1 MPATISGS
9 QTGTV
14 GLINTFTA
22 INSTSGTSIDF
33 TGIPSGVRRVTV
45 VFNDVSQTGAGGG
58 YLVQIGSGSFVATG
72 YTSTVAFIAST
83 NTVNQQTSTSGFI
96 CTNISAGTNTNGM
109 YVLALVGSNKWV
121 MQVNMAG
128 GGWNIVGAG
137 TSPTLAGALDRIR
150 VTTTTGTDT
159 FDAGSINV
167 LYE

>member
-22 INSTSGTSIDF
+22 INSTSGTSINF

-45 VFNDVSQTGAGGG
+45 LFNGVSTNGTSIPQI
-58 YLVQIGSGSFVATG
+58 QIGSGSFTTSG
-72 YTSTVAFIAST
+72 YLGSASGIVGSVAST
-83 NTVNQQTSTSGFI
+83 NYASGALLI
-96 CTNISAGTNTNGM
+96 NNMVATIVMHGAVRITNISSNSWVFDGVLGRSDSSATSVTGGSVALSGT
-109 YVLALVGSNKWV
+109 
-121 MQVNMAG
+121 
-128 GGWNIVGAG
+128 
-137 TSPTLAGALDRIR
+137 LDRVRI
-150 VTTTTGTDT
+150 TTVGGTDA